1 MAARSKKFT
10 WHTLAPSANDPA
22 APFLSPTTSTEAQI
36 EAAKAAAANT
46 VSTVATA
53 SEQDIAAAMAAAQ
66 KLKVQSK
73 HPAPKCKWA
82 NQFVPNAATQKKT
95 TETHAQTTDAWGL
108 FGSPI
113 HTGSANIQH
122 VQAWV
127 HAVAVTQL
135 STGYPCMSR
144 LPSPRKCPQKE
155 TSVEATRSPLP
166 SLDDASNLCPQ
177 KETSVEATRSP
188 LPSLDDAI
196 LPMSNLCDEALG
208 MIMDGGEMMEGD
220 VLEAIDANEAFDL
233 SEALDMLDESADNK
247 SVGDETGSTGTWDR
261 GLSIP
266 PSPRGGSTHLD
277 EKVSGGW
284 RSRSRSHSPE
294 PFREPMPSLRSQWQ
308 TGHYPGDGLKN
319 FNDFLLNGLCT
330 QRKP

>member
-36 EAAKAAAANT
+36 EAAKAAAAKT

-166 SLDDASNLCPQ
+166 SLDDA
-177 KETSVEATRSP
+177 
-188 LPSLDDAI
+188 I

-208 MIMDGGEMMEGD
+208 MC
-220 VLEAIDANEAFDL
+220 ATRR
-233 SEALDMLDESADNK
+233 SAR
-247 SVGDETGSTGTWDR
+247 WR
-261 GLSIP
+261 
-266 PSPRGGSTHLD
+266 RAR
-277 EKVSGGW
+277 SGAAA
-284 RSRSRSHSPE
+284 RR
-294 PFREPMPSLRSQWQ
+294 
-308 TGHYPGDGLKN
+308 
-319 FNDFLLNGLCT
+319 
-330 QRKP
+330 